1 MRSSA
6 LARLSACSTLLVTA
20 TLSAPALGFAP
31 RATPWASTPERFLAT
46 QPDHPRAK
54 VSAAL
59 VEAGL
64 VPASFRPDGAV
75 ALAYRAAGAEAQA
88 NLRPEAAGE
97 AALVFGRAAAESF
110 GVAPEALELASVH
123 PLTGRTSVYLAQRY
137 EGLPVRG
144 GFLLVS
150 FRGGVITSVRNELM
164 AGLAVPAEP
173 ALDAGDAGLLAA
185 DAVRAWAPGAGV
197 KGAPALVVWL
207 GGDRPEDARLAWAV
221 EVSTPAPRAEL
232 TVHVDA
238 LSGAVLAVDD
248 ALRFAE
254 GEGRIRMVVHRVN
267 PSEGSEPITVPFLAV
282 GNQVTDGDGEI
293 VAPGGQTVTYSG
305 SRVVIDDQGG
315 QQNERMQVNLAGPFQ
330 VYDVTPSNTQQ
341 ADPFVHLNL
350 VKAWAS
356 QLTPTLPWLSQRLT
370 SNVNLNDTC
379 NAYWDGETVNF
390 FRSGGGCNNTGQISS
405 IVYHEFGH
413 GYHQNLTRNVVGS
426 VGEGTGDFLAAT
438 VLDDPVVGR
447 GFATNGGGIRRIDAD
462 RVYPDD
468 YVNEVHEDGLIW
480 ASALWDLREAM
491 MDKHGDWAG
500 RLMVDRIFI
509 YALALGPGLSTAY
522 PSVLEADDDDGDV
535 NNGTP
540 NSCEINAIFN
550 AHGLVDGGAIN
561 HSLVPTGA
569 YARILHDAPGRVSAD
584 DKGEVVLT
592 AGVENRASCG
602 QVDLQNLQ
610 AFWAPG
616 LEGGL
621 EPGHGERGGDGG
633 AGQLAGARGGYHLPL
648 PVRDPGR
655 RPHLPPR
662 ERGQPARGPGG
673 PGPHGHQGRGLRGGA
688 RGVDPRRGGLGPPG
702 RLGGRDAARPRLRSL
717 RRPRRAAGR
726 GHRSRRGRPAGRH
739 RRRGQGGSRDVPR
752 GAAGAH
758 GGDGERVPRA
768 VAAPR
773 DGGDV
778 QDLRRRSATLHPPG
792 RRQHL
797 ERRLALPR
805 LPPRRGGERSRGRGG
820 GALRGQPRRE
830 QPARWLVAG
839 RRDGERHRDP
849 AAPAPATPP
858 PPPEPTPTPTP
869 EQPAPTPTPEQ
880 PAETPGP
887 LDLHRNTIGGGC
899 TCAVPGSELAG
910 SWAFWMVLLAG
921 VALKRRR

>member
-64 VPASFRPDGAV
+64 VAASFRPDGAV
-75 ALAYRAAGAEAQA
+75 AFAYRAAGAEAQA

-207 GGDRPEDARLAWAV
+207 GGDRPDDARLAWAV
-221 EVSTPAPRAEL
+221 EVSAPAPRAEL

-267 PSEGSEPITVPFLAV
+267 PSEGSEPITVPFLSV

-602 QVDLQNLQ
+602 QVDLQNLL

-616 LEGGL
+616 LEGGAWSPATVSVAGTVAQVSLQGL
-621 EPGHGERGGDGG
+621 E
-633 AGQLAGARGGYHLPL
+633 AGATFRYRFELQADGRTFRLGSEDSPL
-648 PVRDPGR
+648 VALVDPG
-655 RPHLPPR
+655 LMDIKA
-662 ERGQPARGPGG
+662 EGFEA
-673 PGPHGHQGRGLRGGA
+673 
-688 RGVDPRRGGLGPPG
+688 GLGEWTHGAVGSDLRDDWAAATP
-702 RLGGRDAARPRLRSL
+702 LGLAFDPYA
-717 RRPRRAAGR
+717 
-726 GHRSRRGRPAGRH
+726 
-739 RRRGQGGSRDVPR
+739 
-752 GAAGAH
+752 AH
-758 GGDGERVPRA
+758 GGQQVVGTDLGEGGRPGGTDG
-768 VAAPR
+768 AAK
-773 DGGDV
+773 
-778 QDLRRRSATLHPPG
+778 
-792 RRQHL
+792 
-797 ERRLALPR
+797 
-805 LPPRRGGERSRGRGG
+805 
-820 GALRGQPRRE
+820 
-830 QPARWLVAG
+830 AG
-839 RRDGERHRDP
+839 R
-849 AAPAPATPP
+849 ATFLQAPPV
-858 PPPEPTPTPTP
+858 PTVGM
-869 EQPAPTPTPEQ
+869 ENVY
-880 PAETPGP
+880 
-887 LDLHRNTIGGGC
+887 L
-899 TCAVPGSELAG
+899 ELWQHHAM
-910 SWAFWMVLLAG
+910 A
-921 VALKRRR
+921 